1 MNVRFLHAG
10 DRALVVEFGD
20 RIDHA
25 LSDRVLCLRASIR
38 ASDIPGIVETVPTF
52 RSLLVLYDPLQIGS
66 ASLIT
71 SIEALLGQGERQAR
85 SARLW
90 RIPAC
95 YDISHAPD
103 LPEVAQRTGRS
114 PEEIVRV
121 HSETCFHVYMMG
133 FAPGHPYMGDLPDWL
148 ALPRRKDP
156 RVKVPAGSIAIAG
169 NLSVIYPIESP
180 GGWHLIGASP
190 VRLFDSAAEQPSL
203 LSPGDKVRFS
213 SISAVEFRQIRAAV
227 EKGTYSVPFED
238 PVHDAVS

>member
-1 MNVRFLHAG
+1 MSVRFLHSG

-25 LSDRVLCLRASIR
+25 LSDRVLRLRASIR
-38 ASDIPGIVETVPTF
+38 ASNIPGVVETVPTF

-71 SIEALLGQGERQAR
+71 SIEALLDQGARQAR

-95 YDISHAPD
+95 YDVSHAPD
-103 LPEVAQRTGRS
+103 LPEVAERTGQS
-114 PEEIVRV
+114 PEEIVRA
-121 HSETCFHVYMMG
+121 HSETSFHVYMMG
-133 FAPGHPYMGDLPDWL
+133 FVPGHPYMGDLPDSL

-156 RVKVPAGSIAIAG
+156 RMKVPAGSIAISG

-190 VRLFDSAAEQPSL
+190 VRLFDSAVAQPSL
-203 LSPGDKVRFS
+203 LSPGDKVRFCR
-213 SISAVEFRQIRAAV
+213 ISAVEFNEIRAAV
-227 EKGTYSVPFED
+227 ETGNYSVPFEA
-238 PVHDAVS
+238 PVHDAGP